1 MQLQN
6 MLPVFKFGSVLGMI
20 AVCAHLSGCGQR
32 SGAGSID
39 PTNAAQVQRGQVVY
53 QENCSRCHG
62 MTLQGQPEWRV
73 RLPNGRLPA
82 PPHDDT
88 GHTWHHPMPMLQEIV
103 KFGLVPPNAPEGYV
117 SDMPAFKDILDD
129 AQIAAVLSFIQS
141 RWSAESRTFRRE
153 KKLDGPG

>member
-1 MQLQN
+1 MQNIWLGCSAV
-6 MLPVFKFGSVLGMI
+6 LCGVVLSACGPRSTSV
-20 AVCAHLSGCGQR
+20 AVDSSNTALVQQGQSLYQTHCAS
-32 SGAGSID
+32 
-39 PTNAAQVQRGQVVY
+39 
-53 QENCSRCHG
+53 CHG
-62 MTLQGQPEWRV
+62 VNLEGQPEWRT
-73 RLPNGRLPA
+73 RKADGRLPA

-117 SDMPAFKDILDD
+117 SDMPAFKNSLDD

-141 RWSAESRTFRRE
+141 RWSAESRAFRRE